1 VQRPSFPTFLL
12 TCVVLAFLLAPA
24 LLLHGEAL
32 AALAAHPELWK
43 KVSPLT
49 PSALALLW
57 RSLALCA
64 GVFVATLVIGVPV
77 GFGLA
82 RGPRVWQMFA
92 GPLCAVAVAIPPA
105 LAAAP
110 FVAISVS
117 AGVPE
122 DGSIGTYLLSVL
134 ALAGCYFPLVAGATL
149 VALRALPA
157 EEEEAALLLTDE
169 APAWRG
175 VLRGRVAPAAL
186 AGAFGAAALALWEMG
201 APDLLGWPTFSMHV
215 YRNLAAT
222 DASAEG
228 LFQLRA
234 PLAAA
239 ITGVPVLLLG
249 FLLLWPAARLL
260 RSVELRANTGSGV
273 GRNAPS
279 KLANLLVIPASVAL
293 AIFPVMLMV
302 DFVRKVGAPGQTWK
316 ESAQLGWLAVKAN
329 SDSILNTVY
338 LPGAAAILLPLLA
351 FALAAGWREWP
362 LKWRRN
368 ALIAC
373 LAPILVTPVVLAVA
387 LVEAWNQDW
396 LSPVYDSPYGMT
408 LIGYGAR
415 FLPLT
420 IALAVWSV
428 QSVDEELLRAARGLG
443 ASAPRVAL
451 TILAP
456 LLRVSIVGLA
466 ALVFSLCAGELTV
479 TVLVQAPGGSTL
491 PLPIFSLLH
500 AGLSGDV
507 AALSLLQCVLSGSAM
522 VVAGAF
528 LGRRK

>member
-1 VQRPSFPTFLL
+1 MNPVQRLFAPTFLL
-12 TCVVLAFLLAPA
+12 TGLVLVFLLAPA

-32 AALAAHPELWK
+32 AALAAHPELWS
-43 KVSPLT
+43 KVSPFSH
-49 PSALALLW
+49 SAVALLW

-64 GVFVATLVIGVPV
+64 GVFVATLLIGVPV

-82 RGPRVWQMFA
+82 RGPRAWQMIA

-122 DGSIGTYLLSVL
+122 DGSLGTYLLSVL

-175 VLRGRVAPAAL
+175 VLRGRVAPAAF

-239 ITGVPVLLLG
+239 ITGFPVLLVG

-260 RSVELRANTGSGV
+260 RSVELRANTGSSV
-273 GRNAPS
+273 GRAAPS
-279 KLANLLVIPASVAL
+279 KLANILVIPASLAL
-293 AIFPVMLMV
+293 AIFPVMLILR
-302 DFVRKVGAPGQTWK
+302 FAQGI
-316 ESAQLGWLAVKAN
+316 ESPHQAWNAMAAN
-329 SDSILNTVY
+329 SDSILNTIY
-338 LPGAAAILLPLLA
+338 LPGAAALLLPLTA
-351 FALAAGWREWP
+351 FTLAAGWREWP
-362 LKWRRN
+362 TKWRRN

-373 LAPILVTPVVLAVA
+373 LAPMLVTPVVLAVA
-387 LVEAWNQDW
+387 LVEAWNQAW

-408 LIGYGAR
+408 LIGYAAR

-443 ASAPRVAL
+443 AGAPRVAL

-522 VVAGAF
+522 VIAGAF
-528 LGRRK
+528 LGRRG